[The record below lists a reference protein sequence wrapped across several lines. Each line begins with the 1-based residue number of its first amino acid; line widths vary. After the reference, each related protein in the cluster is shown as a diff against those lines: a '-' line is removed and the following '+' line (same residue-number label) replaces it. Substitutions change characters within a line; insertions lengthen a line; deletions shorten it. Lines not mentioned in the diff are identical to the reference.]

1 MERHAAHTPRT
12 RRASACAAGARA
24 LRERLRNFSHFFV
37 SGLHGFNLQNYV
49 NEALLF
55 FFF

>member
-12 RRASACAAGARA
+12 RRASACAAGAPA

-37 SGLHGFNLQNYV
+37 LGLHGFNLQNYV

>member
-24 LRERLRNFSHFFV
+24 LRERHHNFSHF
-37 SGLHGFNLQNYV
+37 SS
-49 NEALLF
+49 LLTF
-55 FFF
+55 YKLGIF